1 VSQSTLHKSTRL
13 ENSTYNII
21 TALNQE
27 AKFLYSTVDTYIDD
41 AQKDNR
47 SELVE
52 AWNTIKN
59 DNLKH
64 IQILR
69 EMLAQEVKQQKFK

>member
-1 VSQSTLHKSTRL
+1 MSQSTLHKSTRL

-27 AKFLYSTVDTYIDD
+27 AKFLYSDTYIDD

-59 DNLKH
+59 DNLKC

>member
-1 VSQSTLHKSTRL
+1 MSERRL

-69 EMLAQEVKQQKFK
+69 EMLAREVKQEKFK